1 MRGPLVE
8 FKREVYDGVV
18 LVVLEGEE
26 FGVDELDRLAVRVI
40 AGGVEEVAE
49 VVVGELGVMDGDSG
63 GVGEPRA
70 KVVGEVGVIVHD
82 GLTEGGVVRGGAE
95 SRGGG
100 VKGDCP
106 SLSGGAKGAEA
117 EWHELVDVGDEG
129 GGRPVVRG
137 GCEFGDLFVEG

>member
-8 FKREVYDGVV
+8 FKRDVYDGVV
-18 LVVLEGEE
+18 FVVEGEE
-26 FGVDELDRLAVRVI
+26 FGVDELDLLAVRVI
-40 AGGVEEVAE
+40 AGGVEGVAK

-70 KVVGEVGVIVHD
+70 EVVGEVGVIVHD

-95 SRGGG
+95 CRGGG

-117 EWHELVDVGDEG
+117 EWHELVDIGDEG
-129 GGRPVVRG
+129 WGVGTPK
-137 GCEFGDLFVEG
+137 CEGWV

>member
-1 MRGPLVE
+1 MLG
-8 FKREVYDGVV
+8 
-18 LVVLEGEE
+18 VLEGEE
-26 FGVDELDRLAVRVI
+26 FGVDELDRLAVRGI

-49 VVVGELGVMDGDSG
+49 VVVGEVGVMDGDSG

-70 KVVGEVGVIVHD
+70 EVVGEVGVIVHD

-117 EWHELVDVGDEG
+117 ERHKLVNIGDEG

-137 GCEFGDLFVEG
+137 GCEFGDLLVDG

>member
-1 MRGPLVE
+1 M
-8 FKREVYDGVV
+8 F
-18 LVVLEGEE
+18 VVLEGEE
-26 FGVDELDRLAVRVI
+26 FGVDELDRLAFRVI
-40 AGGVEEVAE
+40 AGGVEEVAK

-117 EWHELVDVGDEG
+117 ERHELVNIGDEG

-137 GCEFGDLFVEG
+137 GCEFGDLLVDG